1 MGLSS
6 RIAFRFL
13 KSSKWQTTLIVI
25 GISIGIS
32 VQLFT
37 GLLIISLQQSL
48 VNTTVGNSSQIT
60 VISNL
65 AKSDNIRYYKRY
77 MGEMEQFPEF
87 SVISPTID
95 YNALTDE
102 NNRITPILVRG
113 FDIDLADKIYDI
125 KANIIKGRIP
135 ENKNEVIIGKQLA
148 AKLDLEIGDKFA
160 VQVESKNIDH
170 DVKISG
176 IYDFN
181 VRSINELWVIT
192 TIRTGQRIFI
202 NGKDLVTSIESQVYS
217 QYLFDADTI
226 ANKLNNALND
236 ERVTVTNWIS
246 QNEDLLTALQSQ
258 SISSYFIQGAVLISV
273 VIGIASIL
281 AISVLQKSRQLGILK
296 AMGIT
301 NRDASKIF
309 LVQGLFF
316 GIFGAIGG
324 FLLGSFLLFGF
335 SFGAGASSIAIVF
348 DFNFIAISL
357 VIVVAA
363 TVLASLSPAIK
374 SSRLDPIDI
383 IRGE

>member
-6 RIAFRFL
+6 KVAFRFL
-13 KSSKWQTTLIVI
+13 KSSKWQTILIVI

-37 GLLIISLQQSL
+37 GLLIISLQNSL
-48 VNTTVGNSSQIT
+48 VNATVGDTSHVT
-60 VISNL
+60 VVSNL
-65 AKSDNIRYYKRY
+65 AKSERIRYYERY
-77 MGEMEQFPEF
+77 MGKMEQFEEF
-87 SVISPTID
+87 KVISCSVD

-102 NNRITPILVRG
+102 KDKITPVLVRG
-113 FDIDLADKIYDI
+113 FDIDIADQIYEI
-125 KANIIKGRIP
+125 KNKMIEGYIP
-135 ENKNEVIIGKQLA
+135 EEKNEVIIGKELSQE
-148 AKLDLEIGDKFA
+148 LELEVGDKFNI
-160 VQVESKNIDH
+160 QVAARDIDH
-170 DVKISG
+170 EVKITG

-181 VRSINELWVIT
+181 VKSINELWIIT
-192 TIRTGQRIFI
+192 TIRTAQRIFI
-202 NGKDLVTSIESQVYS
+202 DGKDFVTSIETQVYDE
-217 QYLFDADTI
+217 YLFDADTI
-226 ANKLNNALND
+226 SYELIEVLND
-236 ERVTVTNWIS
+236 ERVTVSNWVD
-246 QNEDLLTALQSQ
+246 QNEELLTALQSQ

-301 NRDASKIF
+301 DRDASIVF
-309 LVQGLFF
+309 LFQGLFY

-324 FLLGSFLLFGF
+324 LLLGLFLLIGF
-335 SFGAGASSIAIVF
+335 TFGAGASSIAITF
-348 DFNFIAISL
+348 DYTFIGIST
-357 VIVVAA
+357 VIVVVA

>member
-6 RIAFRFL
+6 KIAFRFL
-13 KSSKWQTTLIVI
+13 KSSKWQTILIVI

-37 GLLIISLQQSL
+37 GLLIISLQNSL
-48 VNTTVGNSSQIT
+48 VNATVGDTSHVT
-60 VISNL
+60 VVSNL
-65 AKSDNIRYYKRY
+65 ARSERIRYYERY
-77 MGEMEQFPEF
+77 MGKMEQFEEF
-87 SVISPTID
+87 KVISCSVD

-102 NNRITPILVRG
+102 KDKITPVLVRG
-113 FDIDLADKIYDI
+113 FDIDVADQIYEI
-125 KANIIKGRIP
+125 KNKMIEGYIP
-135 ENKNEVIIGKQLA
+135 EDKNEVIIGKELSQE
-148 AKLDLEIGDKFA
+148 LELEVGDKFNI
-160 VQVESKNIDH
+160 QVAARDIDH
-170 DVKISG
+170 EVKITG

-181 VRSINELWVIT
+181 VKSINELWIIT
-192 TIRTGQRIFI
+192 TIRTAQRIFI
-202 NGKDLVTSIESQVYS
+202 DGKDFVTSIETQVYDE
-217 QYLFDADTI
+217 YLFDADTI
-226 ANKLNNALND
+226 SYKLIEVLND
-236 ERVTVTNWIS
+236 ERVTVSNWVD
-246 QNEDLLTALQSQ
+246 QNEELLTALQSQ

-301 NRDASKIF
+301 DRDASIVF
-309 LVQGLFF
+309 LFQGLFY

-324 FLLGSFLLFGF
+324 LLLGLFLLIGF
-335 SFGAGASSIAIVF
+335 SFGAGASSIAITF
-348 DFNFIAISL
+348 DYTFIGIST
-357 VIVVAA
+357 VIVVVA